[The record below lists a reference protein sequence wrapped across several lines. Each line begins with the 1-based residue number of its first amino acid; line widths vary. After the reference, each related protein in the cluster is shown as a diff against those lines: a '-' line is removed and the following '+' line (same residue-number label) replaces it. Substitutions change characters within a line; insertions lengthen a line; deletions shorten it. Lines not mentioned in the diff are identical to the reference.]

1 MCNNIGS
8 KKFDLNDPK
17 KNKHGYVN
25 RCCTEVGKQEKRP
38 MEQFEFNQPLIKRRS
53 FDEKIVPRVLN
64 DIEIR
69 QRLATG
75 RALQSG
81 TSVDKPWLAICNILH
96 TSDGEVMR
104 ELGGRLSS
112 APGGTFLLAPT

>member
-1 MCNNIGS
+1 
-8 KKFDLNDPK
+8 
-17 KNKHGYVN
+17 
-25 RCCTEVGKQEKRP
+25 
-38 MEQFEFNQPLIKRRS
+38 MEQFEFNQSLIKRRS
-53 FDEKIVPRVLN
+53 FDEKIVRVLN

-81 TSVDKPWLAICNILH
+81 TSVDKPWLAICNILY

-104 ELGGRLSS
+104 ELGDRLSS
-112 APGGTFLLAPT
+112 APGGTFF